1 MESYRH
7 IPAIIP
13 EMGTNIANRTKR
25 RKGSIE
31 EGFRGSDFIIEE
43 VFSFLPGDHVA
54 MEPRITIAEI
64 TAQGQ
69 VIIRSATQ
77 APFVVRALMA
87 DFFGIDPGKITVI
100 APLGIS

>member
-7 IPAIIP
+7 IPAILP
-13 EMGTNIANRTKR
+13 EIGTNIANRTKI

-31 EGFRGSDFIIEE
+31 EGFRDSDFIIEE

-64 TAQGQ
+64 TAQDQ

-87 DFFGIDPGKITVI
+87 DFLELIWGKLLLLH
-100 APLGIS
+100 P